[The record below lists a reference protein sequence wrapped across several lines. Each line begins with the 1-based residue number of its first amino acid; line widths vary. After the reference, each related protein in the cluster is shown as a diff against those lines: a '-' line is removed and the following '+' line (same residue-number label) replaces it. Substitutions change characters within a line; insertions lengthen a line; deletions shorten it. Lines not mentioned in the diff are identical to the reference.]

1 MYQINNRFFIGL
13 LIVIAIAS
21 LFLFTK
27 NPIIFIPA
35 YLIIVGIYT
44 TIYFWSLKLLN
55 DMQKSREQFYN
66 EHEGQEYVELT
77 PKEYKQMKKEGAFE
91 KDGKYMIDEDYS
103 EWKKAKEAIKV
114 STQLQSLQEKN

>member
-21 LFLFTK
+21 LFLLTK
-27 NPIIFIPA
+27 NPAIFIPA

-91 KDGKYMIDEDYS
+91 KNGKYMIDEDYS

-114 STQLQSLQEKN
+114 STQLQSLQERN

>member
-21 LFLFTK
+21 LFLLTK
-27 NPIIFIPA
+27 SPVIFIPA

-114 STQLQSLQEKN
+114 STQLQSLQERN

>member
-1 MYQINNRFFIGL
+1 MYQINNRFIIGL

-21 LFLFTK
+21 LFLLTK

-55 DMQKSREQFYN
+55 NIQKSREQFYN

>member
-13 LIVIAIAS
+13 LIVIAITS
-21 LFLFTK
+21 LFLLTK
-27 NPIIFIPA
+27 NPFIFIPA
-35 YLIIVGIYT
+35 YLIVVGIYT
-44 TIYFWSLKLLN
+44 TVYFWSLKLLN
-55 DMQKSREQFYN
+55 DMQKSREQFYK

-103 EWKKAKEAIKV
+103 EWKKAKEAIRV
-114 STQLQSLQEKN
+114 STQLQSLQERN

>member
-13 LIVIAIAS
+13 LIVIAFAS
-21 LFLFTK
+21 LFLLTK
-27 NPIIFIPA
+27 SPVIFIPA

-55 DMQKSREQFYN
+55 DIQKSREQFYK

-114 STQLQSLQEKN
+114 STQLQSLQERN

>member
-21 LFLFTK
+21 LFLLTK
-27 NPIIFIPA
+27 NPAIFIPA

-114 STQLQSLQEKN
+114 STQLQSLQERN

>member
-13 LIVIAIAS
+13 LVVIAIAS
-21 LFLFTK
+21 LFLLTK
-27 NPIIFIPA
+27 NPVIFIPA
-35 YLIIVGIYT
+35 YLVIVGIYT
-44 TIYFWSLKLLN
+44 TTYFWSLKLLN
-55 DMQKSREQFYN
+55 DMQKSREQFYK

-103 EWKKAKEAIKV
+103 EWKKTKEAIKV
-114 STQLQSLQEKN
+114 STQLQSLQERN

>member
-21 LFLFTK
+21 LFLLTK
-27 NPIIFIPA
+27 SPVIFIPA

-77 PKEYKQMKKEGAFE
+77 PKEYKQIKKEGAFE

-103 EWKKAKEAIKV
+103 EWKKTKEAIKV
-114 STQLQSLQEKN
+114 STQLQSLQERN

>member
-21 LFLFTK
+21 LFLLTK
-27 NPIIFIPA
+27 SPVIFIPA
-35 YLIIVGIYT
+35 YLIVVGIYT

>member
-13 LIVIAIAS
+13 LIVIAITS
-21 LFLFTK
+21 LFLLTK
-27 NPIIFIPA
+27 NPFIFIPA
-35 YLIIVGIYT
+35 YLIVVGIYT
-44 TIYFWSLKLLN
+44 TVYFWSLKLLN
-55 DMQKSREQFYN
+55 DMQKSREQFYK

-103 EWKKAKEAIKV
+103 EWKKAKEAIRV

>member
-21 LFLFTK
+21 LFLLTK
-27 NPIIFIPA
+27 SPVIFIPA

-55 DMQKSREQFYN
+55 NMQKSREQFYN

>member
-21 LFLFTK
+21 LFLLTK

-114 STQLQSLQEKN
+114 STQLQSLQERN

>member
-21 LFLFTK
+21 LFLLTK
-27 NPIIFIPA
+27 NPVIFIPA
-35 YLIIVGIYT
+35 YLVIVGIYT
-44 TIYFWSLKLLN
+44 TTYFWSLKLLN

>member
-21 LFLFTK
+21 LFLLTK

-91 KDGKYMIDEDYS
+91 KNGKYMIDEDYS

>member
-21 LFLFTK
+21 LFLLTK

-35 YLIIVGIYT
+35 YLVIVGIYT
-44 TIYFWSLKLLN
+44 TTYFWSLKLLN

-77 PKEYKQMKKEGAFE
+77 PKEYKQIKKEGAFE

>member
-21 LFLFTK
+21 LFLLTK
-27 NPIIFIPA
+27 NPAIFIPA

>member
-21 LFLFTK
+21 LFLLTK

-55 DMQKSREQFYN
+55 NIQKSREQFYN

>member
-21 LFLFTK
+21 LFLLTK

-35 YLIIVGIYT
+35 YLVIVGIYT
-44 TIYFWSLKLLN
+44 TTYFWSLKLLN

-114 STQLQSLQEKN
+114 STQLQSLQERN

>member
-21 LFLFTK
+21 LFLLTK

>member
-21 LFLFTK
+21 LFLLTK
-27 NPIIFIPA
+27 NPVIFIPA

>member
-21 LFLFTK
+21 LFLLTK
-27 NPIIFIPA
+27 SPVIFIPA

>member
-1 MYQINNRFFIGL
+1 M
-13 LIVIAIAS
+13 IAIAS
-21 LFLFTK
+21 LFLLTK

-55 DMQKSREQFYN
+55 NIQKSREQFYN

>member
-13 LIVIAIAS
+13 LIVIAITS
-21 LFLFTK
+21 LFLLTK
-27 NPIIFIPA
+27 NPFIFIPA
-35 YLIIVGIYT
+35 YLIVVGIYT
-44 TIYFWSLKLLN
+44 TVYFWSLKLLN
-55 DMQKSREQFYN
+55 DMQKSREQFYK

-77 PKEYKQMKKEGAFE
+77 PKEYMQMKKEGAFE

-103 EWKKAKEAIKV
+103 EWKKAKEAIRV

>member
-21 LFLFTK
+21 LFLLTK
-27 NPIIFIPA
+27 SPVIFIPA

-91 KDGKYMIDEDYS
+91 KNGKYMIDEDYS

>member
-13 LIVIAIAS
+13 LIVTAIAS
-21 LFLFTK
+21 LFLLTK
-27 NPIIFIPA
+27 SPVIFIPA

-55 DMQKSREQFYN
+55 DIQKSREQFYK

-114 STQLQSLQEKN
+114 STQLQSLQERN

>member
-21 LFLFTK
+21 LFLLTK

-114 STQLQSLQEKN
+114 STQLQSLREKN

>member
-13 LIVIAIAS
+13 LIVIAITS
-21 LFLFTK
+21 LFLLTK
-27 NPIIFIPA
+27 NPFIFIPA
-35 YLIIVGIYT
+35 YLIVVGIYT

-55 DMQKSREQFYN
+55 DMQKSREQFYK

-103 EWKKAKEAIKV
+103 EWKKAKEAIRV
-114 STQLQSLQEKN
+114 STQLQSLQERN

>member
-21 LFLFTK
+21 LFLLTK
-27 NPIIFIPA
+27 NPVIFIPA

-114 STQLQSLQEKN
+114 STQLQSLREKN

>member
-21 LFLFTK
+21 LFLLTK

-35 YLIIVGIYT
+35 YLVIVGIYT
-44 TIYFWSLKLLN
+44 TTYFWSLKLLN
-55 DMQKSREQFYN
+55 DMQKSREQFYK

-77 PKEYKQMKKEGAFE
+77 PKEYKQ
-91 KDGKYMIDEDYS
+91 IR
-103 EWKKAKEAIKV
+103 KKAPLKKMANI
-114 STQLQSLQEKN
+114 

>member
-21 LFLFTK
+21 LFLLTK
-27 NPIIFIPA
+27 SPIIFIPA

>member
-13 LIVIAIAS
+13 LIVTAIAS
-21 LFLFTK
+21 LFLLTK

-55 DMQKSREQFYN
+55 NIQKSREQFYN